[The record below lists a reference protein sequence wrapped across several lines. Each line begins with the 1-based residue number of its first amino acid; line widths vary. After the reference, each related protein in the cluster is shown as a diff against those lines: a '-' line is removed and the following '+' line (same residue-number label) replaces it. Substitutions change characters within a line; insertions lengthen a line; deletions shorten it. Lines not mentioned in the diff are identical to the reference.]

1 MSRASCARSEDT
13 CVGSTVGFPSRFTS
27 RTASSGPVRESTFS
41 NKSHDCVSHDLEDS
55 VSSESS
61 GSFDSEESSASSVED
76 SEADV
81 SGAGAS
87 VNGGSDSRIA
97 EAGDSDS
104 MFFEADTFG
113 SEGFAFSIS
122 DLASAYRSAV
132 SGSDRSSDAASARE
146 SSDSDEATSFFGAG
160 RPAAD
165 SY

>member
-1 MSRASCARSEDT
+1 M
-13 CVGSTVGFPSRFTS
+13 
-27 RTASSGPVRESTFS
+27 
-41 NKSHDCVSHDLEDS
+41 
-55 VSSESS
+55 SSESS

-76 SEADV
+76 SEADISRAGASSVEDSEANASRAGASSVEGSEADV

-97 EAGDSDS
+97 EAVDSDS